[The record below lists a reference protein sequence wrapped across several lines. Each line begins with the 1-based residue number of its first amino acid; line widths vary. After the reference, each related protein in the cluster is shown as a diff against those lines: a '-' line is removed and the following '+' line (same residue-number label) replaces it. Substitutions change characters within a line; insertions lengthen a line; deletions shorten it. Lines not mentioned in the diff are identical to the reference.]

1 MAGGLGGQDVR
12 ALGGYGERVAAV
24 LRGERRARLAA
35 APVDEGDLGAG
46 DGVAAGVEDP
56 AAEAAED
63 LLRPL
68 EGGVLL
74 AAGAQLRLR
83 SPGARAAGRGR
94 SAGPTATAPVAIRK
108 ETRKPCMVGTATP
121 PTWLAV
127 LARTMPMTAL
137 DTDVPIERIRVLRP
151 LAAPVSD
158 AGTAPMISAGSEEY
172 ARPMPAPRTTAMTM
186 VCQAALIRP
195 RPAP

>member
-1 MAGGLGGQDVR
+1 MPGGLGGQDVR

-24 LRGERRARLAA
+24 LRGQGRARLTA

-56 AAEAAED
+56 AAEAAEN

-74 AAGAQLRLR
+74 AAGAQLR
-83 SPGARAAGRGR
+83 RGR
-94 SAGPTATAPVAIRK
+94 RASAGQEEGHQQAHCHRARGDQEGDPEAVHGGDGDAPDVVRG
-108 ETRKPCMVGTATP
+108 VGKDHADDGAGHGRTDRAHQGVE
-121 PTWLAV
+121 AV
-127 LARTMPMTAL
+127 GRAGLRGGDGADDQRG
-137 DTDVPIERIRVLRP
+137 ERGVRE
-151 LAAPVSD
+151 AD
-158 AGTAPMISAGSEEY
+158 AGAQ
-172 ARPMPAPRTTAMTM
+172 TTAMTM